1 MQASVGTLQPA
12 STTDGEFSTEAE
24 LARVLNESRAAM
36 QAAEAGVFEDRD
48 TEHLH
53 DFRVALRRTRALLKL
68 LGHAFESGAC
78 RRFRA
83 EFAWLARATGPQR
96 DLDVFLSQCEPQR
109 ASAFDQRAV
118 ERLRATA
125 QRRRSTAR
133 RSLLRA
139 LRGARYRLLMSDWFA
154 FLEAEQAFTAEPP
167 VGRSAS
173 AHAVLRAYHKL
184 MRRGGRIGPRSRVE
198 SLHKLRKNCKELRY
212 LLEAFADLFEKA
224 HITRLTRSLGKLQ
237 DVLGRICDVAVQ
249 RALLSDLEKAL
260 TAEAPSAPTRALL
273 RSWRQSLRK
282 QHDRARQRVR
292 KRFDRVQRKRNRHL
306 FASLSVQ
313 GSA

>member
-1 MQASVGTLQPA
+1 MS
-12 STTDGEFSTEAE
+12 DGEFSTAAA
-24 LARVLNESRAAM
+24 LARVLNELRAEM
-36 QAAEAGVFEDRD
+36 QAAEAGVLEDRD

-96 DLDVFLSQCEPQR
+96 DLDVFLSQRELQR
-109 ASAFDQRAV
+109 SASAFDPRAV

-139 LRGARYRLLMSDWFA
+139 LRSARYRLLMSDWFA
-154 FLEAEQAFTAEPP
+154 FLEAEQAFTANTL

-173 AHAVLRAYHKL
+173 ARAVVRAYHKV
-184 MRRGGRIGPRSRVE
+184 MRRGARIGPRSRVG
-198 SLHKLRKNCKELRY
+198 SLHELRKDCKELRY
-212 LLEAFADLFEKA
+212 LLEAFVDLFEKA

-237 DVLGRICDVAVQ
+237 DVLGRVCDVAVQ
-249 RALLSDLEKAL
+249 QALLSDLEKTL
-260 TAEAPSAPTRALL
+260 TADPPSAPTRALL

-282 QHDRARQRVR
+282 QHDRARQRVQ
-292 KRFDRVQRKRNRHL
+292 KRFDQFQRKRNRHL

-313 GSA
+313 GYA